1 MHKHEGIVVVAYK
14 PGQARSQVEAD
25 LALAEL
31 GDEFLTAVS
40 HVDGHEGLAAKVNR
54 IDEASQLI
62 DELQDAG
69 FDACALMRPTTGW
82 ALV

>member
-14 PGQARSQVEAD
+14 VGQPRSQIEAD
-25 LALAEL
+25 LTLAEL

-40 HVDGHEGLAAKVNR
+40 HPDGHEGLAAKVNR
-54 IDEASQLI
+54 IDEASQLV

-69 FDACALMRPTTGW
+69 FEACALMRPTTGW
-82 ALV
+82 RGG